1 LVEVNT
7 SACIANLNEKSTLKY
22 PHARLLQNNSSKWF
36 GYPYIIVVPMFQSSY
51 VLHSSYI
58 VAKVS

>member
-1 LVEVNT
+1 LVKVST
-7 SACIANLNEKSTLKY
+7 SACIANINEESTLKY
-22 PHARLLQNNSSKWF
+22 PHARSFQNNPSKWF
-36 GYPYIIVVPMFQSSY
+36 GYPYVIVAPMLQSSY